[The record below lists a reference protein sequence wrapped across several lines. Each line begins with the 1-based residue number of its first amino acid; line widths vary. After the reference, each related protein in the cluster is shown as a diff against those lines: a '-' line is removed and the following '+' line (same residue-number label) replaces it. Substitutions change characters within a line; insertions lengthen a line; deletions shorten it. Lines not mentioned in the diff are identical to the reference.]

1 MGVLDADRLIGLRRR
16 PVIGGM
22 VHRLLRYASGIEVPD
37 SVEIGVDFQVRHH
50 GFGIVIHPLTRIG
63 DHVRVFQGVTVGRS
77 DVWIPR
83 SRSDFGGI
91 EIGDHVWL
99 CAGAAV
105 IGGAS
110 PLSVGTGTVLG
121 ANAVLLRST
130 GDWEIWAG
138 APARTV
144 GERAPISDGHDAS
157 AAGLARS

>member
-1 MGVLDADRLIGLRRR
+1 MGILDADRLIGLRRR
-16 PVIGGM
+16 PVIGGT

-37 SVEIGVDFQVRHH
+37 SVEIGVDLQIRHH

-63 DHVRVFQGVTVGRS
+63 DHVRIFQGVTVGRS

-83 SRSDFGGI
+83 SRSDFGRI
-91 EIGDHVWL
+91 DIGDHVWL

-110 PLSVGTGTVLG
+110 PLSVGTGTVVG

-138 APARTV
+138 SPARKV
-144 GERAPISDGHDAS
+144 GEREPISDQPGAS
-157 AAGLARS
+157 ADGQGQS